1 MEHEAEKISGA
12 QRGDNRSGP
21 VFGDKGGKERERNQV
36 CKGRG
41 KGERDVSALILIPLL
56 NVENYLSCAC

>member
-1 MEHEAEKISGA
+1 MGHREEITEVARCLVIREGKKEKETKFA
-12 QRGDNRSGP
+12 RG
-21 VFGDKGGKERERNQV
+21 
-36 CKGRG
+36 G